1 MRLVFGSDHGGVEL
15 RRHLVEVARELGYE
29 IAAELGPADANSSV
43 DYPDVARALC
53 AVVLETPGTLG
64 VLVCGTGQGMAMTAN
79 HISGIRAAVLSDTF
93 SAQMARVHNDA
104 NVLCLGGRVV
114 GFGLGRA
121 LFSTFVDAQFEGGRH
136 ARRVAAIEGPA
147 RG

>member
-1 MRLVFGSDHGGVEL
+1 MRLVLGSDHGGVEL
-15 RRHLVEVARELGYE
+15 RRHLASVARELGHE
-29 IAAELGPADANSSV
+29 IVAEIGPADATQSV
-43 DYPDVARALC
+43 DYPDIAREACGHVL
-53 AVVLETPGTLG
+53 AVPGTLG
-64 VLVCGTGQGMAMTAN
+64 ILVCGTGQGMAMTAN

-121 LFSTFVDAQFEGGRH
+121 LLSAFLDAEFEGGRH
-136 ARRVAAIEGPA
+136 ARRVAAIEGPT